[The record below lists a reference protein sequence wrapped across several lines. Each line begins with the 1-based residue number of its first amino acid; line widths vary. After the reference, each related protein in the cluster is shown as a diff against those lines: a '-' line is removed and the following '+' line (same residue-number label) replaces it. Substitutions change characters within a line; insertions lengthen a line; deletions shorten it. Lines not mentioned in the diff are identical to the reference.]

1 MVKPTR
7 VRGKLPRTAGWQP
20 ALPKAAAPIH
30 FVARLL
36 VSTIYSFEPMDK
48 TVNWIAKQDAR
59 HRVAI
64 SFVIAAL
71 VWFALRGRVQASTQW
86 IVTWDFFAVCV
97 LVLAWLTILTTPP
110 EKLRA
115 RAQMQDLSHIL
126 IFVFVVVAACA
137 GLFAVGFLFFNKNVI
152 VERSHFFG
160 HLMLSLVAVI
170 CSWALVH
177 TVFGLRYAH
186 TYYGDPDGPTGPKPH
201 HGGLDF
207 PGDREPDYMD
217 FAYFSFV
224 IGMTFQVSDVVI
236 TSRGFRKLVLA
247 HAMLSFGFNT
257 VILALTINTVSALF

>member
-1 MVKPTR
+1 MN
-7 VRGKLPRTAGWQP
+7 
-20 ALPKAAAPIH
+20 
-30 FVARLL
+30 F
-36 VSTIYSFEPMDK
+36 
-48 TVNWIAKQDAR
+48 IAKQDAR
-59 HRVAI
+59 HRLVL
-64 SFVIAAL
+64 SLLIATA
-71 VWFALRGRVQASTQW
+71 VWCGLRGRVQPSTQS
-86 IVTWDFFAVCV
+86 IATWDVFALCV
-97 LVLAWLTILTTPP
+97 LVLAWLTIITTPP

-115 RAQMQDLSHIL
+115 RAQMQDVSHIL
-126 IFVFVVVAACA
+126 IFIFVVVAACA
-137 GLFAVGFLFFNKNVI
+137 GLFAVGFLFLNKSVAAQ
-152 VERSHFFG
+152 SPHFFV
-160 HLMLSLVAVI
+160 HLLMSLVAII

-201 HGGLDF
+201 AGGLEF

-236 TSRGFRKLVLA
+236 TSRDLRKLVLV